1 MSAVSPPKSPCV
13 KARVIGPDIE
23 FDYIGAGISTPAIPD
38 FRSSTGLFKTLAKD
52 PYSHLGTRPPVEAEN
67 KEDEGDDTDRPGAPS
82 SARVLKRRKSEL
94 GETIRRSRRIPKQDE
109 EEGSNSESDATA
121 EPSSTSGRKRM
132 TVGGVGGIRSGKDL
146 FDVRCLSD
154 PSLLPAHHSL
164 LNTLHR
170 LTLSTPPTLFHEY
183 MKTLD
188 DEGRLLRVYTQNI
201 DGLEAKVGLDLRP
214 PTNVV
219 EEIRTERKWKRERSR
234 RELNL
239 GQAEQSNPSTGVS
252 LSVSRSES
260 EGAVDGVAAKDLEP
274 LSINAEPMVI
284 VDEKDLN
291 EFRSNIAFSPSRQS
305 SPSRFSTA
313 DEGGDSLS
321 EADRALAGSDVRSRS
336 NTPQPD
342 LDSTRP
348 TRPDTPGSAKS
359 VSSVKTDL
367 SAQYG
372 FLRTPTRA
380 DSMPESF
387 VKPSLLPRAVPLHG
401 VLSTMDCTRCSYSQ
415 SFETYYPLPADLL
428 SCPSC
433 EETQEERLAANQR
446 ARSVGVLRA
455 SVLLYNEPSKHDTA
469 IGEIVE
475 KDVLGIRKDDRP
487 DLLIVAGTT
496 LKIPGV
502 IKIVKQLSNALRMNY
517 PDEKTRAKN
526 KARAANRKRKRKMR
540 DEGILPPETSDGSG
554 DDTES
559 EDDDGESFT
568 VDNFP
573 VRTILLNRDAPAKTW
588 EDTFDVWVQG
598 DLQDFMQTWVTH
610 GPTPAEV
617 EASMEWKWKKG
628 ARERNRLAKAK
639 LNGSFCSGPDASD
652 ANPANLLAE
661 IALSKK
667 KSKILLGI
675 PQAKADQWLSLQQFG
690 WERPH
695 HFSQLT
701 TISRSGAGARKD
713 SMTSCITERIDEE
726 LETLL
731 QDIPADCNPDIIPQ
745 TAPEEPK
752 KLPKS
757 RKAKPQPLALK
768 LKEEVQVI
776 ATPTGTPSQ
785 SAKRGKKASAD
796 KLIVKK
802 ASRPKKS
809 ALPFTAAKP
818 GGKSVGDKPN
828 NRAPTQAKN
837 TGTPVEPLPVIKD
850 GPMSIRSLIHWD
862 RLVDGSLSPPPPSSE
877 ADIDIAADLET
888 EVAVAQ
894 PPPRRGRRS
903 KETSRA
909 IEQQETEIERPVN
922 QPAAKEDEDAPRRSA
937 RGRIPKV
944 HLAV

>member
-1 MSAVSPPKSPCV
+1 VVSPYKPPCV
-13 KARVIGPDIE
+13 EARARNSDVE
-23 FDYIGAGISTPAIPD
+23 FDSIGAGISTPAIPD

-52 PYSHLGTRPPVEAEN
+52 PYSHLGTSPAAEAEN
-67 KEDEGDDTDRPGAPS
+67 KEDEGDYTDRPDASS

-94 GETIRRSRRIPKQDE
+94 GETIRRSRRIPKKDE

-121 EPSSTSGRKRM
+121 EPGLNSGRKRM

-214 PTNVV
+214 PANVV

-239 GQAEQSNPSTGVS
+239 GKAQPPSPPTDIFPT
-252 LSVSRSES
+252 VSRSES
-260 EGAVDGVAAKDLEP
+260 EGAVDRVVAKDLEP
-274 LSINAEPMVI
+274 LSMTVAPMVT
-284 VDEKDLN
+284 VDQKDLD
-291 EFRSNIAFSPSRQS
+291 EFRSNRVFSPSRQS

-321 EADRALAGSDVRSRS
+321 EADRALAGSDIRSRS

-342 LDSTRP
+342 LDLTRHA
-348 TRPDTPGSAKS
+348 RPGTPGSAKS

-372 FLRTPTRA
+372 FLRTPTKI

-540 DEGILPPETSDGSG
+540 DEGTLPLETSDGSG
-554 DDTES
+554 NDTES
-559 EDDDGESFT
+559 EDDGEPFT
-568 VDNFP
+568 VENFP
-573 VRTILLNRDAPAKTW
+573 VRTILLNRDAPAKSW

-598 DLQDFMQTWVTH
+598 DLQDFMQSWVTH

-617 EASMEWKWKKG
+617 EESLEWMWKKG

-639 LNGSFCSGPDASD
+639 LNGSFRSGADASN
-652 ANPANLLAE
+652 ANPADLLAE

-675 PQAKADQWLSLQQFG
+675 PQIKAEQWLSLQQFG

-695 HFSQLT
+695 RFSQLT
-701 TISRSGAGARKD
+701 TISRSGAGVRKD

-731 QDIPADCNPDIIPQ
+731 QDVPPDYSPDAIPQ
-745 TAPEEPK
+745 TAPADLKRVPR
-752 KLPKS
+752 S
-757 RKAKPQPLALK
+757 RKAKPQPLAL
-768 LKEEVQVI
+768 EAIGEVQAVEI
-776 ATPTGTPSQ
+776 TTAVPLQ
-785 SAKRGKKASAD
+785 SAKRGKKASAE
-796 KLIVKK
+796 KPIVKK
-802 ASRPKKS
+802 ASRPK
-809 ALPFTAAKP
+809 LPFTVVKP
-818 GGKSVGDKPN
+818 GGKSLGDKPIK
-828 NRAPTQAKN
+828 TQAKKA
-837 TGTPVEPLPVIKD
+837 GIPVEPLPVIKD

-894 PPPRRGRRS
+894 PKPRRGRRRKGS
-903 KETSRA
+903 STVN
-909 IEQQETEIERPVN
+909 EQQQEIEIERHVQ
-922 QPAAKEDEDAPRRSA
+922 QPASKQEEDAPRRSA

>member
-1 MSAVSPPKSPCV
+1 MS
-13 KARVIGPDIE
+13 PDVC
-23 FDYIGAGISTPAIPD
+23 FDYVGAGISTPAIPD

-52 PYSHLGTRPPVEAEN
+52 PYSHLGTSPAVEAEDN
-67 KEDEGDDTDRPGAPS
+67 EDEGEDTDRPGSQS
-82 SARVLKRRKSEL
+82 SARLLKRRKSEL
-94 GETIRRSRRIPKQDE
+94 GETIKRSRRIIKNDE

-121 EPSSTSGRKRM
+121 ELGVISGRKRM

-154 PSLLPAHHSL
+154 PALLPAHHSL

-214 PTNVV
+214 PANVI

-239 GQAEQSNPSTGVS
+239 GQAQTVNPPEEITPAVF
-252 LSVSRSES
+252 RSES
-260 EGAVDGVAAKDLEP
+260 EVAADGVVARELEPSATTAVPMITVDQKDL
-274 LSINAEPMVI
+274 
-284 VDEKDLN
+284 DEFCDHA
-291 EFRSNIAFSPSRQS
+291 AFSPSRQS

-313 DEGGDSLS
+313 DEGGDSVS

-342 LDSTRP
+342 LNSTQY
-348 TRPDTPGSAKS
+348 TRPDTPDSAKS
-359 VSSVKTDL
+359 TSSVKTDL

-372 FLRTPTRA
+372 FLRTPTRIN
-380 DSMPESF
+380 SMPESF

-540 DEGILPPETSDGSG
+540 DEGTLPPGASDGSG
-554 DDTES
+554 DDTDS
-559 EDDDGESFT
+559 EDDGEPFT

-610 GPTPAEV
+610 GPTPTEV
-617 EASMEWKWKKG
+617 EASMEWMWKKG

-639 LNGSFCSGPDASD
+639 LNGSFRMGPDAGD
-652 ANPANLLAE
+652 VNPANLLAE

-667 KSKILLGI
+667 KSKIPLGI
-675 PQAKADQWLSLQQFG
+675 PQTKAEQWLSLQQFG

-701 TISRSGAGARKD
+701 TISRSGAGVRKD
-713 SMTSCITERIDEE
+713 STTSYITERIDEE

-731 QDIPADCNPDIIPQ
+731 QDVPADHSTD
-745 TAPEEPK
+745 APTQSATLEPK
-752 KLPKS
+752 KAARS
-757 RKAKPQPLALK
+757 RKAKPPPLAL
-768 LKEEVQVI
+768 EPNGQARAVE
-776 ATPTGTPSQ
+776 TPTVVPSQ
-785 SAKRGKKASAD
+785 PAKRGKKASAD
-796 KLIVKK
+796 KPIVKK
-802 ASRPKKS
+802 ASGPKKI

-818 GGKSVGDKPN
+818 GGRSVGDHPIKS
-828 NRAPTQAKN
+828 RAKKAVI
-837 TGTPVEPLPVIKD
+837 PVEPLPVVKD

-862 RLVDGSLSPPPPSSE
+862 RLVDGSLSPPPSSE
-877 ADIDIAADLET
+877 ADINIAADLET

-894 PPPRRGRRS
+894 PRSRRGRKS
-903 KETSRA
+903 KESSA
-909 IEQQETEIERPVN
+909 VLDHQETKVEQHVPH
-922 QPAAKEDEDAPRRSA
+922 PASKQHEDAPRRSA